1 MEKSLTNL
9 IDGIPIDNWKFEI
22 IDPLPYEVYVIEIG
36 FIEKIEYSTGKSW
49 INRHPV
55 VGRIFTDLNKA
66 LDGVKEFKNK
76 IVGKRY
82 MLMYLF
88 LEDGTKDY
96 IFRSYGSLAY
106 KDSRY

>member
-1 MEKSLTNL
+1 MNNSTL
-9 IDGIPIDNWKFEI
+9 GIPIDDWGIEI
-22 IDPLPYEVYVIEIG
+22 KDPLPTEVYVIEIG
-36 FIEKIEYSTGKSW
+36 FIEKIEYLSGKSW

-55 VGRIFTDLNKA
+55 LGRIYTDLNKA

-106 KDSRY
+106 KDSRF